1 MYVTDFPTT
10 FWCFLLS
17 IDVQTHS
24 ITEFVFY
31 LIKTQST
38 VKGDVI
44 YASVLQLI
52 ISKNQL
58 KWLFTSA
65 CHFKKIERNKEE
77 EKEAFVW

>member
-1 MYVTDFPTT
+1 M
-10 FWCFLLS
+10 
-17 IDVQTHS
+17 
-24 ITEFVFY
+24 
-31 LIKTQST
+31 IKTQSI

-44 YASVLQLI
+44 YVSVLQLI

-65 CHFKKIERNKEE
+65 CHFKKIERNNEA